1 MSSAGTRWR
10 RRSVVG
16 ALAATAMVL
25 ASCGDDDGG
34 SAADVTEAQPPAGS
48 EASAVAGAA
57 PTVANGTDGTDAPT
71 PATEPTGDGAVAAGA
86 DIPERIIS
94 LSPTH
99 TEMMF
104 AIGAEDLLVAVDD
117 QSDHP
122 AEALDLPH
130 DLSGF
135 EPNVESIVGYEPD
148 LVLMGGDFTGLGEQL
163 DALGIAW
170 WDGPAALTLD
180 DTYAQIEALGELT
193 GRTSEAAEVVASMRT
208 DIDEILAGTPRLDPP
223 LEAYHE
229 IDPSLYSADSTTFIG
244 ALYGMV
250 GLRNVADRAEGDSG
264 GYPQLNAEFI
274 VSADP
279 DLIFLADTGCCGE
292 NAETVAVR
300 PGWDV
305 ITAVRDGGVVE
316 MDDDIASRWGP
327 RVVDYL
333 RAVSDAVQAAAQPA

>member
-1 MSSAGTRWR
+1 MSSAGTRR
-10 RRSVVG
+10 SARSVVG
-16 ALAATAMVL
+16 ALAAAAMLL
-25 ASCGDDDGG
+25 AACGDDDGG
-34 SAADVTEAQPPAGS
+34 GAAAGDEPDATGQSAVVS
-48 EASAVAGAA
+48 EAVEVAA
-57 PTVANGTDGTDAPT
+57 PDGTDAP
-71 PATEPTGDGAVAAGA
+71 AGA
-86 DIPERIIS
+86 EPVADSSAVDGEANTVAPGRIVS

-104 AIGAEDLLVAVDD
+104 AIGADDLLVAVDD

-122 AEALDLPH
+122 PAALDLPH

-135 EPNVESIVGYEPD
+135 EPSVESIAGYEPD

-193 GRTSEAAEVVASMRT
+193 GRTAEAEELVSSMRAE
-208 DIDEILAGTPRLDPP
+208 IDEIVAATPRLDPP

-279 DLIFLADTGCCGE
+279 DLIFLADTECCDA
-292 NAETVAVR
+292 NAETVAAR

-333 RAVSDAVQAAAQPA
+333 RAVSEAVQSAAQPA